1 MMILMALRLA
11 LRSLLR
17 NRMRSALTALG
28 VIIGVAA
35 LLVTVVLGEGTR
47 KMVAAQIASMGS
59 AILMIVPGASAQGG
73 FMGGTGSGRP
83 LQRDDVEAILQARSV
98 RYAVPVDRTVAQ
110 VVSSNLNWQTPIIG
124 TTTDYLALRDW
135 PVARGRFF
143 NSAENDT
150 AAKVCV
156 LGKTVAQN
164 IFGDTDPVGQQLRV
178 KQMPCEVIGL
188 LAAKGQSAM
197 DSDQDDVLIMPSLT
211 LRTRVLNQNRQ
222 FVSTIMVS
230 ATSEDDLS
238 AAESEV
244 VSILRQRHK
253 LSDDQENDFTVR
265 NLAEL
270 VQTQQKIVETQTGML
285 RNVAAVSLLV
295 GGIGIMNIMLV
306 SVTERT
312 REIGIRLA
320 IGARERDILLQFL
333 VEAVV
338 LSVMGGLLGIG
349 LGVLAATLFS
359 KLGGGMPVDFSAFWM
374 ILGFG
379 VSVAIGV
386 LFGFYPARK
395 AARLD
400 PIDALRY
407 E

>member
-1 MMILMALRLA
+1 MFLMALRLA

-47 KMVAAQIASMGS
+47 KMVAAQIATMGS
-59 AILMIVPGASAQGG
+59 AIIMIVPGASAQGG

-83 LQRDDVEAILQARSV
+83 LQRDDVEAILQARAV
-98 RYAVPVDRTVAQ
+98 RYVVPVDRTVAQ
-110 VVSSNLNWQTPIIG
+110 VVSSNLNWQTPVLG
-124 TTTDYLALRDW
+124 TTTDYAALRDW

-143 NSAENDT
+143 TAAENES

-156 LGKTVAQN
+156 LGHTV
-164 IFGDTDPVGQQLRV
+164 T
-178 KQMPCEVIGL
+178 
-188 LAAKGQSAM
+188 
-197 DSDQDDVLIMPSLT
+197 QDDILILPSVT

-222 FVSTIMVS
+222 YVSTIMVA
-230 ATSEDDLS
+230 ATSEDDL
-238 AAESEV
+238 AQAESEV

-312 REIGIRLA
+312 REIGTWASVRLTPSTGIRLA

-338 LSVMGGLLGIG
+338 LSVLGGLLGTG
-349 LGVLAATLFS
+349 LGALAATLFS
-359 KLGGGMPVDFSAFWM
+359 KLGGGMPVDFSPFWM
-374 ILGFG
+374 VLGFG